1 MKTKQI
7 KNPAIRM
14 IIIVLLC
21 VLVFKTDDF
30 GKERNETITHE
41 DLIEKLNLPEV
52 TKLTESKDV
61 TKVLQ
66 FDRKSYEEVSKFN
79 IKNEKQEDP
88 PFATKLDEIEEVVGY
103 TTSRLNLRERP
114 TTESKVIS
122 TIGWNKKIKYKPINS
137 EWAYVEYKK
146 NNGYVSRKYI
156 SDNEIDYEVFDVPFY
171 EHQKSYMD
179 YRKIENVSSKAYKLQ
194 AVDAYTGKY
203 GIRQV
208 DGRFLCALGTY
219 YVEDDDIGR
228 YVDLVLRN
236 GEVIPCIIG
245 DNKDNSDTDSTNR
258 YTCHD
263 NSITEFVVDTPAMR
277 REVRKQGNLNYATSK
292 WNSSIVKIV
301 VYNYKHAF

>member
-1 MKTKQI
+1 
-7 KNPAIRM
+7 
-14 IIIVLLC
+14 
-21 VLVFKTDDF
+21 
-30 GKERNETITHE
+30 
-41 DLIEKLNLPEV
+41 
-52 TKLTESKDV
+52 
-61 TKVLQ
+61 
-66 FDRKSYEEVSKFN
+66 
-79 IKNEKQEDP
+79 
-88 PFATKLDEIEEVVGY
+88 
-103 TTSRLNLRERP
+103 
-114 TTESKVIS
+114 
-122 TIGWNKKIKYKPINS
+122 
-137 EWAYVEYKK
+137 
-146 NNGYVSRKYI
+146 
-156 SDNEIDYEVFDVPFY
+156 
-171 EHQKSYMD
+171 MD

-263 NSITEFVVDTPAMR
+263 NSITEFVVDTPEMR